1 MKHAI
6 TIALLSA
13 FALTGCN
20 SGKRIAKAND
30 NLRIEREQLKEQV
43 TALENENAELH
54 VKIAELLQST
64 DSELSEDV
72 LAAMPRV
79 ASIELTRYCS
89 IWTEGGASEARFFV
103 VPRDGRGRF
112 VHAVGEI
119 GLSVSE
125 FQTMDQL
132 LDSPEAQSSRALAI
146 NDIIKGY
153 GTQRLTSHEVRDAY
167 ITGLSGSGYMFQLP
181 LNETPNSDVVFTIAF
196 KDAVTGVVHTTERIV
211 SP

>member
-1 MKHAI
+1 MKHAV

-13 FALTGCN
+13 FTLTGCN

-103 VPRDGRGRF
+103 VPKDGMGRF
-112 VHAVGEI
+112 VPAVGK
-119 GLSVSE
+119 LVVSVSE
-125 FQTMDQL
+125 YEKPNKPPEPDDLARNEHVPTIGMQTL
-132 LDSPEAQSSRALAI
+132 NALEIRDSFVS
-146 NDIIKGY
+146 
-153 GTQRLTSHEVRDAY
+153 
-167 ITGLSGSGYMFQLP
+167 GLSGSSYMIQVP
-181 LNETPNSDVVFTIAF
+181 LTSTPPEQVMLVAYFE
-196 KDAVTGVVHTTERIV
+196 DALTGKFHSVSRIID
-211 SP
+211 SYTD

>member
-1 MKHAI
+1 MKHAV

-20 SGKRIAKAND
+20 SGKRIARAND

-103 VPRDGRGRF
+103 VPKDGMGRF
-112 VHAVGEI
+112 VPAVGKLMLTIAEGPDGTFEPDSIAKNEHIEALGTRRLDAIEI
-119 GLSVSE
+119 RDSFVS
-125 FQTMDQL
+125 
-132 LDSPEAQSSRALAI
+132 
-146 NDIIKGY
+146 
-153 GTQRLTSHEVRDAY
+153 
-167 ITGLSGSGYMFQLP
+167 GLSGSSYMFQVP
-181 LNETPNSDVVFTIAF
+181 LSRTPTRDVIFSLRF
-196 KDAVTGVVHTTERIV
+196 EDAITGKYYAV
-211 SP
+211 SKLVNASQ